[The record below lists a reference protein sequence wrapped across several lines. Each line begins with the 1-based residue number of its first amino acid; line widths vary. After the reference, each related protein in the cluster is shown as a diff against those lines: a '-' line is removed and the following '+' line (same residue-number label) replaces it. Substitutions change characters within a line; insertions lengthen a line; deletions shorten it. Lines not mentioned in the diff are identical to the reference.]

1 MRVRSLARAMLSLT
15 VVWGLAALLAPVMF
29 AQSPVVVEDARG
41 RSFQWSRPPQR
52 IIALSPSLT
61 ENLFAVGAG
70 RQVVGVSAYSDY
82 PPEAAT
88 LPVVS
93 DAVQVNLERVLSL
106 EPDLVLADLQVVQAH
121 AERLEALGIPV
132 FAVNVPNLEAL
143 FDTLLLLGRVTG
155 HEATARE
162 LVAVLRARVAAVL
175 ARTRAI
181 PEEGRPLVFV
191 EVWHEPLMTAG
202 PGSFIDEL
210 VTLAGGR
217 NLAHDAP
224 NPWPTYSVETVL
236 ARNPDV
242 ILLTNRYR
250 DEVLARPAWQGVR
263 AIQTGRVHEVEPD
276 WLTITGP
283 RLVDGLETLAGLF
296 HPPEASSSGDAPD

>member
-1 MRVRSLARAMLSLT
+1 MRVRRLARARWILM
-15 VVWGLAALLAPVMF
+15 VWALAALATPAVL

-41 RSFQWSRPPQR
+41 RVFEWSSPPQR
-52 IIALSPSLT
+52 IIALSPSVT

-70 RQVVGVSAYSDY
+70 PQVVGVSAYSDY
-82 PPEAAT
+82 PPEAAG

-93 DAVQVNLERVLSL
+93 DAVQVNLERLLSL
-106 EPDLVLADLQVVQAH
+106 EPDLVVADLQVVQAH

-132 FAVNVPNLEAL
+132 FAVNIPNLEAL

-155 HEATARE
+155 HEPAARD
-162 LVAVLRARVAAVL
+162 LVAALRARVAAVL
-175 ARTRAI
+175 ERTRAI
-181 PEEGRPLVFV
+181 AEEQRPLVFV
-191 EVWHEPLMTAG
+191 EVWHDPLMTAG

-224 NPWPTYSVETVL
+224 QPWPTYSVETVL

-263 AIQTGRVHEVEPD
+263 AIQTGRVYEVEPD

-296 HPPEASSSGDAPD
+296 HPVE